1 MGVITDMLARL
12 TDRYSKGQNSNIG
25 KVLQLVAGEI
35 DELNSTIAT
44 VGIWRDVDQAE
55 GTTLDLVGKMF
66 SQQRE
71 GLSDE
76 SYRVMIK
83 SKVLRDR
90 SDGTLDTLIKNI
102 AYLLQVDQQEVYI
115 KGQSD
120 KPASLYTQFEL
131 AKVDLMGLPVER
143 MAEILN
149 SITGAGVSMDIWFQG
164 SFLFAESDAV
174 ENDADHGF
182 SDMVSD
188 QYYYQG
194 DFTFSDVSTS
204 KTDSEKGF
212 SDADTGNGGKY
223 GAMYTVE
230 EQEKITA
237 W

>member
-1 MGVITDMLARL
+1 MGVITDMIARL
-12 TDRYSKGQNSNIG
+12 TDRYSNDPSSNIG

-35 DELNSTIAT
+35 DDLNSTIAT
-44 VGIWRDVDQAE
+44 ARIWRDVDQAE
-55 GTTLDLVGKMF
+55 GTTLDLIGKMF

-102 AYLLQVDQQEVYI
+102 AYLLQIDQNDVYL
-115 KGQSD
+115 KGQGE

-131 AKVDLMGLPVER
+131 AKVDLMGLPIER

-149 SITGAGVSMDIWFQG
+149 SITGTGVSMDIWFQG
-164 SFLFAESDAV
+164 SFLFAESEQVETDA
-174 ENDADHGF
+174 EHGF

-188 QYYYQG
+188 QYYHQG
-194 DFTFSDVSTS
+194 DFTFSDISTS

-230 EQEKITA
+230 DQEKITA